1 MEKATGEKQQYTVLF
16 WANPKSGLDVI
27 KKNTILPILRTVLS
41 DMMKMDRSF
50 PERMKKF
57 EEKNEGLVIYE
68 EVIETD
74 RVPVDINQEVMPLIK
89 HKYPNARFISMI
101 PLVA

>member
-1 MEKATGEKQQYTVLF
+1 MCRTTTLRQFTVLF

-41 DMMKMDRSF
+41 DMMKTDKSF
-50 PERMKKF
+50 PERMKRF
-57 EEKNEGLVIYE
+57 EEKNDGLVIYE

-74 RVPVDINQEVMPLIK
+74 CVPLDIDREVMPLILD
-89 HKYPNARFISMI
+89 KYPNARFITML
-101 PLVA
+101 PLMV